1 MPFNG
6 IMQMKRYLLLIVA
19 GLCALLDPAALR
31 AQEPLYIVN
40 GVERASIG
48 DIPPELIERAERLP
62 ADEQTIARYGTRASN
77 GVLLITLHHDRQAR
91 FTGEGSFD
99 EYIARHVEWP
109 DDEPAARVVL
119 RYEVTP
125 EGRAVVT
132 RELESTDR
140 RLRRRVL
147 QAIEEAPSW
156 EPATKAGRPV
166 ASEGVLRIQL
176 PAGKPMPREVEVVY
190 R

>member
-1 MPFNG
+1 MR
-6 IMQMKRYLLLIVA
+6 KKHYLLRIVA
-19 GLCALLDPAALR
+19 GLFVLVLPAALR

-40 GVERASIG
+40 GVERASLD

-62 ADEQTIARYGTRASN
+62 ADEQTIARYGARASN
-77 GVLLITLHHDRQAR
+77 GVLLITLHHDRSAR
-91 FTGEGSFD
+91 FTGGESFD
-99 EYIARHVEWP
+99 AYIASQVEWP

-140 RLRRRVL
+140 RLRRRVQ